1 MSGAATRKI
10 SRISDESLLAA
21 ARDAL
26 HMRDLLQRLGL
37 AAYGGNYES
46 IRGRMERLDALE
58 DRFCPRGTRAAQA
71 SYEIDVDALREA
83 VVGAR
88 SRAEVLRRLH
98 LPVTASAYRALHR
111 SLTRAEID
119 VADLPGQ
126 AWSRGR
132 RDVKRVPLEGLLV
145 VGRARTVGHIKRRL
159 LQEGVLE
166 ACCSSCGIREWLG
179 LPAPLELD
187 HVNGDRRDN
196 RLENLRLLCPN
207 CHAQTPTYRGRNI
220 GRLDLRRAAIGSST
234 TGPGGGKQTR
244 EA

>member
-10 SRISDESLLAA
+10 SRISDDALLAA
-21 ARDAL
+21 ARDAV

-71 SYEIDVDALREA
+71 GYGIDADALREA
-83 VVGAR
+83 VLGAR
-88 SRAEVLRRLH
+88 SLAEVLRRLH
-98 LPVTASAYRALHR
+98 LPVTASAYRALRR
-111 SLTRAEID
+111 SLTHAQID
-119 VADLPGQ
+119 AADLPGQ

-132 RDVKRVPLEGLLV
+132 RDLKRVPLEELLV

-159 LQEGVLE
+159 LQEGVLD

-179 LPAPLELD
+179 LAAPLELD
-187 HVNGDRRDN
+187 HINGDRRDN

-220 GRLDLRRAAIGSST
+220 GRLDLRPAIGSST